1 MKLDR
6 QKLFNALSYLVEIN
20 EADILKMDFSDL
32 FDDKK
37 DLTEEEKTTLHWC
50 FERLNNVEIIQRVL
64 REKELL
70 NQKK

>member
-50 FERLNNVEIIQRVL
+50 F
-64 REKELL
+64 
-70 NQKK
+70 